1 MINESFI
8 YSVSQLNS
16 KVRFF
21 LEENFFLIRVEG
33 EISNFSKP
41 TSSHMYFS
49 LKDTSSQIRC
59 SMFHNR
65 NKDLTFSPKNG
76 MHVLVEA
83 LVSLYEKRGDYQLIV
98 QSMEFKGDGLLREKF
113 EKLKQK
119 LFSSGL
125 FDEKHKKKIPLFPK
139 CVGIISSPTGAA
151 VKDVITIIKRRS
163 FNIDMIIYP
172 TQTQGDKAQHQIVEA
187 IDLANKRRE
196 CDVLILT
203 RGGGTLED
211 IWSFNEESV
220 ANSVFNSSLPI
231 VSAVGHEIDF
241 TITDFVADL
250 RASTPSAAAELVS
263 AKSYELKQII
273 EDSKTKLVNLINNKL
288 QLAKFSLSNLLLRL
302 GHPKKQIEN
311 SPKIVSIFIGMLLLI
326 KKY

>member
-1 MINESFI
+1 
-8 YSVSQLNS
+8 
-16 KVRFF
+16 
-21 LEENFFLIRVEG
+21 
-33 EISNFSKP
+33 
-41 TSSHMYFS
+41 MYFS

-151 VKDVITIIKRRS
+151 AADGVDAHNDLLQRS
-163 FNIDMIIYP
+163 VLVNIDMIVSYSDL
-172 TQTQGDKAQHQIVEA
+172 QTQV
-187 IDLANKRRE
+187 
-196 CDVLILT
+196 C
-203 RGGGTLED
+203 
-211 IWSFNEESV
+211 
-220 ANSVFNSSLPI
+220 
-231 VSAVGHEIDF
+231 
-241 TITDFVADL
+241 
-250 RASTPSAAAELVS
+250 
-263 AKSYELKQII
+263 Y
-273 EDSKTKLVNLINNKL
+273 
-288 QLAKFSLSNLLLRL
+288 
-302 GHPKKQIEN
+302 
-311 SPKIVSIFIGMLLLI
+311 
-326 KKY
+326 

>member
-1 MINESFI
+1 MAN
-8 YSVSQLNS
+8 SVFNS
-16 KVRFF
+16 SLPIVSA
-21 LEENFFLIRVEG
+21 VG
-33 EISNFSKP
+33 HEI
-41 TSSHMYFS
+41 
-49 LKDTSSQIRC
+49 
-59 SMFHNR
+59 
-65 NKDLTFSPKNG
+65 
-76 MHVLVEA
+76 
-83 LVSLYEKRGDYQLIV
+83 
-98 QSMEFKGDGLLREKF
+98 

-250 RASTPSAAAELVS
+250 RASTPSAAAELVG
-263 AKSYELKQII
+263 AGDDAYTFWEKRNLFFVFFVK
-273 EDSKTKLVNLINNKL
+273 KTRGK
-288 QLAKFSLSNLLLRL
+288 KFLL
-302 GHPKKQIEN
+302 
-311 SPKIVSIFIGMLLLI
+311 
-326 KKY
+326 